1 MGRESS
7 VENAEIMMMGKP
19 TNVVHVVQGSSKCI
33 NRDNCHRRLRRS
45 AMKKDNVLNSGG
57 SSFSLSLFTDGVL
70 IRRCHVIMA
79 VSAYNNKDT
88 GDDTQ
93 STGRGYH
100 FPLTYY

>member
-19 TNVVHVVQGSSKCI
+19 TNVVHVVLRLAEMHQQRQLSSEVGC
-33 NRDNCHRRLRRS
+33 CS
-45 AMKKDNVLNSGG
+45 AMKKDNVLNSRGVV
-57 SSFSLSLFTDGVL
+57 SLSLSLSTDGVL

-79 VSAYNNKDT
+79 VSAYNKDT
-88 GDDTQ
+88 GDDTP
-93 STGRGYH
+93 TGRRYH